1 MRRQQII
8 AENNQYKR
16 IIAPRNWK
24 PSDESVDIIQ
34 VFNSHRD
41 VNKRFILLISDDIT
55 TYTLLSS
62 FYHTISERVGGVDMV
77 VNLPT
82 GNSSFTFTTGSTH
95 RWIIVSRVGVN
106 SYSQGYIGAIWVHN
120 CRQLAVGLSAS
131 NQYAR
136 IITCQDL
143 SDITLLLSNQENSN
157 LDGELTIPRNAAL
170 SMIGDR
176 IFRNTKLR
184 GKLVIP
190 ENITRLGNTDNI
202 GQTFQSCLFDGE
214 LYLHDKLTYITI
226 NTFQNCNG
234 ITKIVWQAP
243 LQESTVTFAR
253 LGTMTGVTEV
263 QLLPDKR
270 GVAWS
275 WSINIDKLSSLNAA
289 AIVNIFNAL
298 LDLNTIGLPVR
309 TITIGATNLNKLSQ
323 TEKDIALNKGYT
335 LA

>member
-24 PSDESVDIIQ
+24 PSDEIVNIIE

-41 VNKRFILLISDDIT
+41 VNKRYIVLISDEIT
-55 TYTLLSS
+55 TYTLTSS
-62 FYHTISERVGGVDMV
+62 FYHTINERVDGVDVV

-82 GNSSFTFTTGSTH
+82 GNTSFTFTTGSTH
-95 RWIIVSRVGVN
+95 RWIIHSRIGNN
-106 SYSQGYIGAIWVHN
+106 SFSQGFLGAIWVHN
-120 CRQLAVGLSAS
+120 CRQYAVGLNTS
-131 NQYAR
+131 NQYAK

-143 SDITLLLSNQENSN
+143 SDITQLLSNQGNVN
-157 LDGELTIPRNAAL
+157 LDGELTIPRNASL
-170 SMIGDR
+170 TMINDR

-190 ENITRLGNTDNI
+190 ENITRFGDTN
-202 GQTFQSCLFDGE
+202 GQTFQLCLFDGE

-226 NTFQNCNG
+226 GTFQGCNG

-243 LQESTVTFAR
+243 LQEETVTFES

-270 GVAWS
+270 GIAWS
-275 WSINIDKLSSLNAA
+275 WSINIDKLSNLNAA
-289 AIVNIFNAL
+289 ALVNIFNSL
-298 LDLNTIGLPVR
+298 RFKYNR
-309 TITIGATNLNKLSQ
+309 ITRKNYYNRY
-323 TEKDIALNKGYT
+323 N
-335 LA
+335 